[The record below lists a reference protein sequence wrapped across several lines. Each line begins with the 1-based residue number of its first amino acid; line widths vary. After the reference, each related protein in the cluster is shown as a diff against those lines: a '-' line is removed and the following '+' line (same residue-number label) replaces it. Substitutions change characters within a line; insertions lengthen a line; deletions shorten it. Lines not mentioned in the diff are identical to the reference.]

1 MGKRHNTLNDDIFRN
16 SKYINTLEQELGI
29 TDFRK
34 EYKEQYDIMLDVYKT
49 FITINNIIFADSN
62 KSINDKIYELELEFE
77 KIIGEQVEEEYG
89 EKRKHKY
96 SERTRK
102 NLIDSHTRYLFNKFI
117 EWYDYL
123 MDFNKL
129 DLVKREVE
137 EEMQQLENIGFD
149 SVVKGGIEYEKNKD
163 SNYKIFISKFNNL
176 YTDYKAFKSQY
187 KSDFVN
193 TYGIDLTKEEMQYI
207 GFIYDLVAYA
217 NNGIIKTLYDKEPIE
232 FDLSEKSSPEEYY
245 KAYLSL
251 LHLDIKDNDLF
262 KKNSEKFLD
271 LIILVSQKLT
281 EQLPKEIAY
290 NIEMTDYINKFDY
303 YYFIT
308 TMKDIIDGNIKA
320 IASNMLINKIV
331 IDLKEAYE
339 LVVLQAETEEQK
351 QANFKKAFDKVQAI
365 IERNKNLYERLS

>member
-16 SKYINTLEQELGI
+16 SKYINTIEQELGI

-77 KIIGEQVEEEYG
+77 KSVGEQVEEEYG

-217 NNGIIKTLYDKEPIE
+217 NNGIVKTLYDKEPIE

-339 LVVLQAETEEQK
+339 LVVFQTETEEQK